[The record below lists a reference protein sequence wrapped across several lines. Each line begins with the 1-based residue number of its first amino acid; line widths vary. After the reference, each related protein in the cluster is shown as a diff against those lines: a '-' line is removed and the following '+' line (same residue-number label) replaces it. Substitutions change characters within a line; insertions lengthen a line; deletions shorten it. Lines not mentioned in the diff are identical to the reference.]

1 MFTPLVRRTFVHLRP
16 AQVACLQVA
25 SHAGALESE
34 IMQMRAALRR
44 SFNTGASESKYES
57 GWDFPAARRMFL
69 VGFAVRLLYL
79 TLAHTYRFRVIQDHF
94 QFGWEMGRIARSLA
108 TGHGYS
114 DPFDGHTGPT
124 AWTPPIYPLLMAATF
139 RLFGV
144 YSSLSAWVLLAINSL
159 FSAATAPGIFE
170 LAERCYGKR
179 HDGRRVALWSGWLW
193 ALYPA
198 AMQYAVKWPW
208 DMAMTA
214 FFFTWVLVFGVRLR
228 TSLAEHEIQ
237 SLPVWIG
244 FGLYWGTIALL
255 NSSLLLFLP
264 FQAAWILWPFW
275 RATRLWLSPAVLASL
290 MFLACLAPWVARNY
304 RVFHAFVPLRANF
317 GAELY
322 MAVLPSHNGF
332 PWGSAVPIGV
342 DSPEL
347 LRYARMGEV
356 AYSHSQGE
364 RGKAMMKAN
373 PKLYLGQVLLRIQF
387 FWCSVPHPYDHGLMD
402 ETLREANY
410 AFLSVSGLL
419 GLALSLR
426 RRVLGARLFAAAF
439 AVLPVTYYLITVQA
453 RFRHPLEPLI
463 TIFSVYL
470 FQNAD
475 RKHLWSTSSLPFQGA
490 ASPKEQVL

>member
-1 MFTPLVRRTFVHLRP
+1 
-16 AQVACLQVA
+16 
-25 SHAGALESE
+25 
-34 IMQMRAALRR
+34 
-44 SFNTGASESKYES
+44 
-57 GWDFPAARRMFL
+57 MFL
-69 VGFAVRLLYL
+69 VGFVARVLYL
-79 TLAHTYRFRVIQDHF
+79 TLAHTYRFRVLEDHF

-124 AWTPPIYPLLMAATF
+124 AWTPPLYPLLMAALF

-144 YSSLSAWVLLAINSL
+144 YSNLSAWVLLVINSL

-170 LAERCYGKR
+170 LADRCYG
-179 HDGRRVALWSGWLW
+179 GRRNGCRVALWSGWLW

-214 FFFTWVLVFGVRLR
+214 FFFTWVLVFGVRIR
-228 TSLAEHEIQ
+228 SSLSGGDAQ
-237 SLPVWIG
+237 TLPPWIG
-244 FGLYWGTIALL
+244 FGLYWGAIALL

-264 FQAAWILWPFW
+264 FQAAWLLWPSW
-275 RATRLWLSPAVLASL
+275 RAVRLWLPPAALASL
-290 MFLACLAPWVARNY
+290 LFLACLAPWVARNY

-322 MAVLPSHNGF
+322 MAALPSHNGF

-342 DSPEL
+342 ASPEL

-364 RGKAMMKAN
+364 HGMAMVKAN
-373 PKLYLGQVLLRIQF
+373 PQLFLSQVLLRIQF
-387 FWCSVPHPYDHGLMD
+387 FWCSVPHPYDHGLLD
-402 ETLREANY
+402 EILREVNF

-419 GLALSLR
+419 GLALSLH
-426 RRVLGARLFAAAF
+426 RRVLGARLFAVAF
-439 AVLPVTYYLITVQA
+439 GLLPVTYYLITVQA

-463 TIFSVYL
+463 TILSVYL

-475 RKHLWSTSSLPFQGA
+475 RKHLWSIGRTDPQSA
-490 ASPKEQVL
+490 ASPREQLL